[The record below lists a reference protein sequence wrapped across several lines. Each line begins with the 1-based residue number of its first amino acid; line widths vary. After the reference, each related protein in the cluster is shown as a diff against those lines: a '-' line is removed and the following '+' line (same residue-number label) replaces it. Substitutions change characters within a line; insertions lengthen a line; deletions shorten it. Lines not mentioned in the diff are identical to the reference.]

1 MEEGDGM
8 SEEMKQRVRE
18 TFSKNNEA
26 YVQSK
31 VHNNQSDLDLVTK
44 WLKPNVSWS
53 VLDIATGGGH
63 VARQLSPYV
72 KTVFA
77 TDLTEQMLENTASHL
92 ASFDNIHYVI
102 ADAEELPFL
111 QSSFDVVTCRIAP
124 HHFPHPEKFISEV
137 QRVLKQG
144 GYFLMIDN
152 TASENDDLDHF
163 YNTLEKVR
171 DQSHVRA
178 LKISEWEK
186 LLLKYDLQLED
197 QLQRKKKLPFS
208 DWLNRTLDN
217 DEDKKQVVRFV
228 EDAEDHVKAYFAFQK
243 KEDEI
248 IDFSIDEWMVMARKL

>member
-1 MEEGDGM
+1 M
-8 SEEMKQRVRE
+8 SEKMKQRVKE

-31 VHNNQSDLDLVTK
+31 VHNNQSDLDLVTQ
-44 WLKPNVSWS
+44 WLKPNSSWT

-77 TDLTEQMLENTASHL
+77 TDLTEKMLENTASHL
-92 ASFDNIHYVI
+92 TSFDNIHYVI

-124 HHFPHPEKFISEV
+124 HHFPHPDQFISEV

-144 GYFLMIDN
+144 GYFIMIDN
-152 TASENDDLDHF
+152 IASENNDLDHF
-163 YNTLEKVR
+163 YNTLEKMR
-171 DQSHVRA
+171 DPSHVRA

-186 LLLKYDLQLED
+186 LFLKYDLQLKE
-197 QLQRKKKLPFS
+197 QLQRKKNLPFS

-217 DEDKKQVVRFV
+217 ESEKKQVVSFI
-228 EDAEDHVKAYFAFQK
+228 ENAEDHVKSYFAFQK
-243 KEDEI
+243 KKGEM
-248 IDFSIDEWMVMARKL
+248 IDFSIDEWMVMTVKQ